1 MRRFCYTKKPLKK
14 LIAIPNLGNVNLF
27 KLRYLFFILKT
38 CQVDVNFFPMILSY
52 TLKFSDFS
60 SESNFLKLQ
69 NKFATYDDRNSGLNE
84 DAYPS
89 VIKADFSIVYK
100 SIYEFNIE
108 TYSEIS
114 FQNEFLIPKINN
126 LSTSTILKI
135 KEKIKEGFL
144 YNESERSNFIKITLD
159 EVIKIH
165 CLIIEASYLEP
176 IIIDALRNELESI
189 IDFLSNFDFNLNF
202 GIKEKIQFNLNK
214 ADLMLL
220 MYLLRKNGIINVDY
234 TDADFGKLIERFFQY
249 QPTSSKNYVDIIRAR
264 KELNDLKN
272 MNDTFEKS
280 VARLK
285 KQLQDNSFYQ

>member
-1 MRRFCYTKKPLKK
+1 
-14 LIAIPNLGNVNLF
+14 
-27 KLRYLFFILKT
+27 
-38 CQVDVNFFPMILSY
+38 MILSY

-69 NKFATYDDRNSGLNE
+69 NKFAAYDDRNSGLNE

-89 VIKADFSIVYK
+89 IIKADFSIVYK

-108 TYSEIS
+108 TYSKIS
-114 FQNEFLIPKINN
+114 FQNDFLIPKINN

-159 EVIKIH
+159 QVIKIH

-214 ADLMLL
+214 TDLMVL
-220 MYLLRKNGIINVDY
+220 MYLLRKNEIINVDY

-249 QPTSSKNYVDIIRAR
+249 QSTSTKSYVDIIRAR